1 MAKTTGVSSTT
12 VASRLSTAVVTDA
25 ITKTWASSRCGRPA
39 PRPVW
44 FLWNGTDVVIYS
56 MPEAAK
62 VKHVAAN
69 GHVTLNFN
77 STPGGGDVVVIAG
90 QAEVVHGAP
99 LTSAVPGW
107 LDKYRDMIAAMG
119 YTQEWYDSYST
130 AIRVTPERSWSFP
143 G

>member
-1 MAKTTGVSSTT
+1 MRVMAFELTEQIEKHLAGDQIVWLTT
-12 VASRLSTAVVTDA
+12 VTPS
-25 ITKTWASSRCGRPA
+25 GRPA

-99 LTSAVPGW
+99 LPSAVPGW

-130 AIRVTPERSWSFP
+130 AIRVTPERSWSVP